1 MTQPADFDSMTV
13 EQQIES
19 LSDCAA
25 EMLAQ
30 YDIGVHQ
37 LTSINHEFNST
48 FAVTCDSGEKYALR
62 INVSSPRT
70 LANLNAETFWVSAIA
85 DVATPK
91 PVANRDGSFVTSG
104 WHEASRMRRIGVL
117 YTWLDG
123 EEPGDEPTLEQLTAA
138 GVAMARLHDGSR
150 DLVFP
155 AGAELTNFADF
166 FWGDADVLL
175 TPESEL
181 TDDERHLVAT
191 AKERIEKTLDEHR
204 SRTPVQPIHADI
216 HPWNMM
222 WHEGTLAIFDF
233 DDSGIGLPV
242 QDLATSIYYLD
253 TDEQIAALL
262 TGYSSVRSL
271 PSYSDVDMQLLLL
284 QRRIVLLNSIFHS
297 TNPEILEILPE
308 YREETMRRIT
318 DVLSRL

>member
-1 MTQPADFDSMTV
+1 MQPADFDRMTV
-13 EQQIES
+13 EEQIAS

-48 FAVTCDSGEKYALR
+48 FAVHCDSGEKYALR

-70 LANLNAETFWVSAIA
+70 LANLNAETFWVNAIT
-85 DVATPK
+85 DVQTPK
-91 PVANRDGSFVTSG
+91 PMANRDGTFVTSG
-104 WHEASRMRRIGVL
+104 WHEASSIRRVGVL

-138 GVAMARLHDGSR
+138 GIAMARLHDGSR
-150 DLVFP
+150 DLVLP
-155 AGAELTNFADF
+155 AGAELTDFADF

-175 TPESEL
+175 TPQSEL
-181 TDDERHLVAT
+181 TEDERQLVAA
-191 AKERIEKTLDEHR
+191 AKGRIEKTLDEHR
-204 SRTPVQPIHADI
+204 ARTPVQPIHADI

-222 WHEGTLAIFDF
+222 WHEGTLAVFDF

-253 TDEQIAALL
+253 TEEQIAAFLA
-262 TGYSSVRSL
+262 GYSTVRSL
-271 PSYSDVDMQLLLL
+271 PSYSDVDMQLLLV

-308 YREETMRRIT
+308 YRVETMRRIT